1 MTSERPYRKQFSVG
15 EALNEIVKLT
25 PYKFDAESV
34 QALLIQVRRD
44 AVVAMNPRPKAS
56 EGEIIVPSRARF
68 LDERLSGIAPT
79 DIDQI
84 NAMLHHKLNNNSRNF
99 LA

>member
-1 MTSERPYRKQFSVG
+1 MT
-15 EALNEIVKLT
+15 
-25 PYKFDAESV
+25 
-34 QALLIQVRRD
+34 
-44 AVVAMNPRPKAS
+44 PRPKAS
-56 EGEIIVPSRARF
+56 AGEIIIPNQPQRARF

-84 NAMLHHKLNNNSRNF
+84 NAMLHHKLSSGRTF